1 MIKNFVINKKSK
13 NPIINHDNQMFDILM
28 MIDRDCI
35 FLNTKDLYPLFIAYY
50 NSNYYVFKKLI
61 EVYKINLE
69 I

>member
-1 MIKNFVINKKSK
+1 
-13 NPIINHDNQMFDILM
+13 MFDILM